1 MSKYVECTP
10 TNTQPGGVGGIQM
23 KGEAK
28 NPSQKNELDRWKR
41 LLREISDPSCGRIQE
56 LKEKIR
62 KNTLITKEAIEETAE
77 RLAARFFGKE

>member
-1 MSKYVECTP
+1 
-10 TNTQPGGVGGIQM
+10 M